1 MARPI
6 WPGPFGRPIWPAH
19 LAGPFG
25 PAHLARPFYG
35 PILSKNISKKYLLG
49 GPEGPFFRDA
59 IFLRVFLS
67 PDEGPGPAPWAHG
80 PMSPWAHGPMA
91 HGSWAHGP
99 WAHGPWAQWP
109 FIWAHGPW
117 AHGPFIWGCL
127 GPLYGLLV
135 AYWLP
140 ICFAGPNRVNSY
152 QDLPACQ

>member
-1 MARPI
+1 M
-6 WPGPFGRPIWPAH
+6 G
-19 LAGPFG
+19 
-25 PAHLARPFYG
+25 
-35 PILSKNISKKYLLG
+35 
-49 GPEGPFFRDA
+49 
-59 IFLRVFLS
+59 
-67 PDEGPGPAPWAHG
+67 PWAHG

-140 ICFAGPNRVNSY
+140 WPLLLQLNIPQMSEASASNVYGFEDQGMA
-152 QDLPACQ
+152 ACQEVPGWQGSRMHDLREIRIVHGAA